1 MGKTGLD
8 VSRVAIGGIPIQRP
22 SLEEAV
28 KIINRALDLGVNLID
43 TSIGYG
49 DSEVIIGKGIK
60 GRRDEVLI
68 ATKGSWRN
76 KETSLAHIDYS
87 LQRLGTDYIDLWQMH
102 NIKDLDSL
110 NQAISNG
117 GSLDAAKQALDEG
130 KIDHIGFSTHNLEVA
145 VKGVESGFFET
156 IMFPI
161 NFIAREAADKLITC
175 AKKHNVGFLGMK
187 PFAGGNIMDA
197 RLALGYLLQYENVIP
212 VPGVEK
218 LEEIDEI
225 VKLVNEGIELSNY
238 DWVQMDAI
246 RDQLGNKFCRQCM
259 YCMPCPQGV
268 EIWILTYMKNLFRLW
283 PKERIIK
290 NFGEAAETAIKCI
303 QCGECEEKCPYDLP
317 IRELINENFAYYL
330 NELQNYSQEQGG

>member
-1 MGKTGLD
+1 VKKLEKILLGKTGLD
-8 VSRVAIGGIPIQRP
+8 VSRVAMGGIPIQRP

-110 NQAISNG
+110 NQVISDG
-117 GSLDAAKQALDEG
+117 GSLDAAHQAFDEG

-156 IMFPI
+156 II
-161 NFIAREAADKLITC
+161 LI
-175 AKKHNVGFLGMK
+175 
-187 PFAGGNIMDA
+187 
-197 RLALGYLLQYENVIP
+197 LL
-212 VPGVEK
+212 
-218 LEEIDEI
+218 LERR
-225 VKLVNEGIELSNY
+225 VTNSLHV
-238 DWVQMDAI
+238 
-246 RDQLGNKFCRQCM
+246 
-259 YCMPCPQGV
+259 
-268 EIWILTYMKNLFRLW
+268 
-283 PKERIIK
+283 
-290 NFGEAAETAIKCI
+290 
-303 QCGECEEKCPYDLP
+303 
-317 IRELINENFAYYL
+317 
-330 NELQNYSQEQGG
+330 